1 MFKIDWAKAWGQ
13 LEIASL
19 ADRRSGLD
27 GRSVYDNCVYVVA
40 NRRGARLPMEF
51 VGATLGM

>member
-1 MFKIDWAKAWGQ
+1 MFKIDWAKAWNEM
-13 LEIASL
+13 EIASL

-27 GRSVYDNCVYVVA
+27 GRSVYDSCVYVVA
-40 NRRGARLPMEF
+40 TRRGARLPMEF